1 VAANATRPPVSVAR
15 LAQCFRRRRRPPI
28 PAHVALQ
35 EVDHPAE
42 NALNALAHRQ
52 LNNALALAAREHAT
66 GRLLDI
72 GCGEKPYAPVFAPYV
87 TEHIG
92 VEHAG
97 SPHALDAADIIADA
111 YDIPLPDASVDTVL
125 LAEVLEHLEE
135 PVRGLRE
142 AHRLLAP
149 GGNIILTAPFL
160 WPMHEEPRDFYR
172 YSPFG
177 LRHLLE
183 SAGFAD
189 VEVEPL
195 SGQWST
201 LAMFSGYSLRHYR
214 RGPLRPLID
223 AGARAAQRAAVALD
237 RVQFEPAFSWNHIA
251 VARKP

>member
-1 VAANATRPPVSVAR
+1 MAASATRPPVWANR
-15 LAQCFRRRRRPPI
+15 LVQRFRRRPRPPI

-52 LNNALALAAREHAT
+52 LNNALVLAAREHAR

-72 GCGEKPYAPVFAPYV
+72 GCGNKPYVPMFAPYV

-92 VEHAG
+92 VEHAD
-97 SPHALDAADIIADA
+97 SPHALDAADIIAGA
-111 YDIPLPDASVDTVL
+111 YEIPLPDASVDTVL

-135 PVRGLRE
+135 PERGLRE

-149 GGNIILTAPFL
+149 GGKIILTAPFM
-160 WPMHEEPRDFYR
+160 WPIHEEPRDFYR

-183 SAGFAD
+183 SAGFVD

-201 LAMFSGYSLRHYR
+201 LAMFSCYSLLRYR

-237 RVQFEPAFSWNHIA
+237 RLHFEPAFSWNHIA
-251 VARKP
+251 VARRP